1 MQLLRVSEKLR
12 RKDMEVSRAL
22 EEKQKLIADILHIPI
37 DEFDNIVDI
46 ASQPAPDRDAR
57 DVLLAALA
65 QGKSEAL

>member
-1 MQLLRVSEKLR
+1 M
-12 RKDMEVSRAL
+12 